1 MQPTPGTNLAVLS
14 RVGMWPGV
22 RGQLVQRDSMK
33 VELNLGKL
41 ETELPQS
48 LPKVTSLYLVL
59 PTHLPASC

>member
-1 MQPTPGTNLAVLS
+1 MLS

-22 RGQLVQRDSMK
+22 DGQLVERDSMK
-33 VELNLGKL
+33 VELKLGKL
-41 ETELPQS
+41 KTELPQS